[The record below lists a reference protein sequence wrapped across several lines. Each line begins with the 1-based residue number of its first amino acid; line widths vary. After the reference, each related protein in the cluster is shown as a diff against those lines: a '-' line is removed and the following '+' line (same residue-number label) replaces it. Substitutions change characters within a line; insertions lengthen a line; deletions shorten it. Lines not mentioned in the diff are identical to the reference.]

1 MLTSLDHGPLTNSGF
16 RTFCHLCKHCTSVLS
31 GKHSAEKV
39 EGILSRLGFKAR
51 DRESFLLTE
60 VEKRRHKL
68 MQRRNALFLQEHLE
82 VSFEE
87 DATWNISVCT
97 YRIPKLEQKLNRSR
111 NDETQGMTE
120 LI

>member
-60 VEKRRHKL
+60 VEKRTHKL
-68 MQRRNALFLQEHLE
+68 MQRRNALF
-82 VSFEE
+82 F
-87 DATWNISVCT
+87 ART
-97 YRIPKLEQKLNRSR
+97 YRSEI
-111 NDETQGMTE
+111 
-120 LI
+120 